1 VKTFLLL
8 AFRNLLRNR
17 RRTLMTLVVVTGG
30 VSALLLAG
38 GFFSYLFWGM
48 RESTIRNGVGH
59 LQIYNADF
67 LRKDETRA
75 LEYGLEDYERIARSA
90 ASTPHVNGV
99 APRIEFF
106 GMVSNGMKSGT
117 FMATAVVPE
126 TEARM
131 GFEPRIVAGR
141 NFARNGAA
149 AENQVLVGE
158 GLARSMNARPG
169 TGLTLLAVT
178 SDGALNGLD
187 VDVAGIITTGVKEL
201 DDRVLRLTLPAA
213 QRLLQTGR
221 VTKLVVG
228 LDQTENVPAVRAAL
242 AAGFDRTHAAIAMKD
257 WEELSPVYRQVTLM
271 FNGILVFMAVIVF
284 FMVVM
289 SSANTMMMSIF
300 ERTREIGTML
310 AMGTPRTWVIALFV
324 LEGLAT
330 GALGAAAGV
339 LAGNGLGEL
348 LNRAGLWMP
357 APPGYLNGI
366 PFRVRH
372 VPAYM
377 IGSSILVV
385 LTLALASIPPAIRA
399 ARLRIV
405 EALAHV

>member
-1 VKTFLLL
+1 
-8 AFRNLLRNR
+8 
-17 RRTLMTLVVVTGG
+17 MTLVVVAGG
-30 VSALLLAG
+30 ISALLLAG
-38 GFFSYLFWGM
+38 GFFSYMYWGI

-67 LRKDETRA
+67 LQKDETRA
-75 LEYGLEDYERIARSA
+75 LEYGLEDYEDVARSA
-90 ASTPHVNGV
+90 ASAAHVRGV

-131 GFEPRIVAGR
+131 GFTPRLVAGR
-141 NFARNGAA
+141 SFSRNAASAGNEVLIGA
-149 AENQVLVGE
+149 
-158 GLARSMNARPG
+158 GLARSMNAKPG

-178 SDGALNGLD
+178 ADGALNGLD
-187 VDVAGIITTGVKEL
+187 VDVAGVMTTGIKEL

-228 LDQTENVPAVRAAL
+228 LDRTENVGSVRAAL
-242 AAGFDRTHAAIAMKD
+242 AARFASGHRNTAMKD
-257 WEELSPVYRQVTLM
+257 WEELSPTYRQITLM
-271 FNGILVFMAVIVF
+271 FNGILAFMAVIVF

-310 AMGTPRTWVIALFV
+310 AMGTPRVWVIALFV
-324 LEGLAT
+324 LEGVAT
-330 GALGAAAGV
+330 GLLGAAAGL
-339 LAGNGLGEL
+339 LAGNGLGAL
-348 LNRAGLWMP
+348 LNHAGLWMP
-357 APPGYLNGI
+357 APPGSVNGF
-366 PFRVRH
+366 PFRVQH

-377 IGSSILVV
+377 IGSSVLVV
-385 LTLALASIPPAIRA
+385 ATLALASIPPAIRA
-399 ARLRIV
+399 SRLRIV